1 MGTLSGR
8 KLLKGVPMTTVLAHD
23 IDDTLSVVQATAVA
37 LGLPLLVL
45 EAIEDSSSLASLD
58 QAAGAAPGALV
69 LVVRPRR
76 GAGTSRAARRLAV
89 ARDADSGVPT
99 VSDSLASYSVSGEGG
114 IVRFD
119 LGSSGER
126 MAG

>member
-76 GAGTSRAARRLAV
+76 GAGRSRGARRLAV
-89 ARDADSGVPT
+89 ARDADSGAPT
-99 VSDSLASYSVSGEGG
+99 VSDSPGNYAVSGEGG

-126 MAG
+126 LAG